1 MLVHRNSMVLPP
13 ICKQGTGYG
22 VQSLDRDGTHL
33 FDQELVRVVEPSS
46 ARHLQ
51 LQTSRQNTSV
61 VCKSARHRGMEIEII
76 SQIVAEDL

>member
-1 MLVHRNSMVLPP
+1 MVLPP

-22 VQSLDRDGTHL
+22 VQSLERDGTHL

-51 LQTSRQNTSV
+51 LQTSIQTVEHIS
-61 VCKSARHRGMEIEII
+61 CLQICQARG
-76 SQIVAEDL
+76 DGN